1 MRHKKHNHV
10 LGVKKEHRLALMANL
25 SVALITHGRIETTL
39 AKAKALRPFIEKIIT
54 LAKKASVA
62 QAAEQKLHF
71 RRQALAQVRD
81 ENAVHTLF
89 DLKVSQFL
97 NRNGGYTRIYKLMPR
112 LGDASKMAI
121 IEFVAAD
128 DKGYKKSKKRS
139 KAKKQQS
146 QNITDKA
153 ETSNETPADVV
164 SSADASN

>member
-10 LGVKKEHRLALMANL
+10 LGVKKEHRLALMANW

-62 QAAEQKLHF
+62 AAPEQKLHF

-81 ENAVHTLF
+81 ESAVHILF
-89 DLKVSQFL
+89 ESKVAQFL
-97 NRNGGYTRIYKLMPR
+97 NRNGGYSRIYKLMPR

-121 IEFVAAD
+121 IELVAAD

-139 KAKKQQS
+139 KARQQQS
-146 QNITDKA
+146 QKSSDVA
-153 ETSNETPADVV
+153 EVTND
-164 SSADASN
+164 SSVGDAGSGIDAN

>member
-81 ENAVHTLF
+81 ESAVHALF
-89 DLKVSQFL
+89 DSKVSQFL
-97 NRNGGYTRIYKLMPR
+97 TRNGGYTRIYKLMPR

-139 KAKKQQS
+139 KAKAKQSAKLATDVSQENNVETDIVENS
-146 QNITDKA
+146 QN
-153 ETSNETPADVV
+153 
-164 SSADASN
+164 